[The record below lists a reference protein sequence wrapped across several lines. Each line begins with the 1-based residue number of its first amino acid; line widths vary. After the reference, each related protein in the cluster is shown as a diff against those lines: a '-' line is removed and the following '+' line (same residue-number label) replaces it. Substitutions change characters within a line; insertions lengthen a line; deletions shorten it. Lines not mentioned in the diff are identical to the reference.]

1 MLASP
6 CFLKSYYTGNVS
18 AHTAHVV
25 GSALSDGYYSLSAG
39 LNGLAGPLHGL
50 ANQEV
55 LLWINQVKEQIGV
68 PPEGSNSSNQNYN
81 SKKKFNS
88 NDNENNNGFFY
99 FNNVNLLKFYL
110 FDNHHVYH

>member
-1 MLASP
+1 MKEVDRIITMSIIQYHCCYYCLLSLLIS
-6 CFLKSYYTGNVS
+6 CVFSNSYYTGNVS

-81 SKKKFNS
+81 S
-88 NDNENNNGFFY
+88 
-99 FNNVNLLKFYL
+99 
-110 FDNHHVYH
+110 

>member
-1 MLASP
+1 M
-6 CFLKSYYTGNVS
+6 FFFNSYYTGNVS

-81 SKKKFNS
+81 SK
-88 NDNENNNGFFY
+88 
-99 FNNVNLLKFYL
+99 
-110 FDNHHVYH
+110 